1 MFSPAVKALKAKLQ
15 TKAKHRPHKMV
26 KKKLPDGSGAIA
38 VLPRRGSGRDAAA
51 LDDEYCAAVES
62 CAAVF
67 GRNKRSETT
76 AAEHKMYM
84 RLFDGWLVRSG
95 FGSYVTVKLDEH
107 GVLVAVSARR
117 SAETKKIKVVRPQM
131 LIGWLLDMVNGSE
144 NAPKGTHAG
153 ELAARAMLEAATAC
167 GRRVDFKRR
176 KGAYGFGPYADEP
189 WSLQAFQKRVYA
201 VRDFYGVELRGTA
214 VENPK

>member
-1 MFSPAVKALKAKLQ
+1 MLSPAVKALKAKLQ

-51 LDDEYCAAVES
+51 LDDQYCAAVES

-84 RLFDGWLVRSG
+84 RLFDGWL
-95 FGSYVTVKLDEH
+95 
-107 GVLVAVSARR
+107 
-117 SAETKKIKVVRPQM
+117 
-131 LIGWLLDMVNGSE
+131 
-144 NAPKGTHAG
+144 
-153 ELAARAMLEAATAC
+153 ARAL
-167 GRRVDFKRR
+167 G
-176 KGAYGFGPYADEP
+176 
-189 WSLQAFQKRVYA
+189 
-201 VRDFYGVELRGTA
+201 LR
-214 VENPK
+214 